1 MTKKEKKMKLK
12 DIKLNS
18 AKNVYASVKC
28 VSNGEIFE
36 FCNKTK
42 LKEYSNYDVLSID
55 YLALGDM
62 TIIIKKD

>member
-1 MTKKEKKMKLK
+1 MKLK

-18 AKNVYASVKC
+18 AKIVYASVKC
-28 VSNGEIFE
+28 VSNGEIFD
-36 FCNKTK
+36 FYNKTK

-62 TIIIKKD
+62 SIIIKKD